1 MRANKLARITLFLS
15 LAAVSPSLL
24 ADPQAHYLAN
34 EGVMIT
40 HGEVKVLFDPLFD
53 ESYGR
58 YELLPAEMEQDL
70 FAGTP
75 PFDGI
80 DAVFVSHHHGDHFAP
95 ASMLSFL
102 KKRTDIRLYAP
113 AQAVSALRDVARPED
128 EAVFERITGLA
139 FENGDE
145 PITLT
150 VGDLLIEAVRI
161 PHSGWPQRM
170 MDIENI
176 AFRVTL
182 DKSIS
187 VLHLGDADPNPA
199 HFLSNSDHWE
209 GHEPDL
215 ALPPYWFFSSDGGQ
229 FILAEYINPDH
240 AIGIHVPAAMS
251 DDPTERPEEFK
262 GYDLFTNPGETREI
276 KRNE

>member
-1 MRANKLARITLFLS
+1 MRANKLASIALLISF
-15 LAAVSPSLL
+15 AAVSQPLL
-24 ADPQAHYLAN
+24 ADVQAHYLAN
-34 EGVMIT
+34 EGVLIT

-53 ESYGR
+53 QSYGR
-58 YELLPAEMEQDL
+58 YELLPAEMERDL
-70 FAGTP
+70 FAGVP

-102 KKRTDIRLYAP
+102 KARADVKLYAP
-113 AQAVSALRDVARPED
+113 AQAVTALRDVAQPED
-128 EAVFERITGLA
+128 EAVFKRITGLA

-170 MDIENI
+170 TDIENI
-176 AFRVTL
+176 VFRVTL
-182 DKSIS
+182 DESIS

-199 HFLSNSDHWE
+199 HFMSNSDHWE

-215 ALPPYWFFSSDGGQ
+215 ALPPYWFFTSDGGQ
-229 FILAEYINPDH
+229 FILAEFIKPDH
-240 AIGIHVPAAMS
+240 AIGIHVPTNMP
-251 DDPTERPEEFK
+251 DDPTERPEEFH
-262 GYDLFTNPGETREI
+262 GFDLFTSPGETRKI
-276 KRNE
+276 KRKE